1 MMFGKIFEQMM
12 RSVALSGAMPND
24 DEPPR
29 SDERLRDSIIIRR
42 IFMGALAPF
51 ARLIFVRQVMQEM
64 MRIIGMDL
72 LLCRAMARHID
83 GKNARFMMI
92 DDDEQIQRR
101 TRRGGLASA

>member
-64 MRIIGMDL
+64 MRIIGTDIL
-72 LLCRAMARHID
+72 LGNTLDRQVCT
-83 GKNARFMMI
+83 KNTRLVMI
-92 DDDEQIQRR
+92 DHDQQIRCRDRQ
-101 TRRGGLASA
+101 GG